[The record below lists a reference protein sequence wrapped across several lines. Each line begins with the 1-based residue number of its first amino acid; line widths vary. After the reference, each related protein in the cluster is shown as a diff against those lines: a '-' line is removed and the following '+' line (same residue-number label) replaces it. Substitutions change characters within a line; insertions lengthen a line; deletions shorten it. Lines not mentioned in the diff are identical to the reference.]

1 MFIHINEVKVDD
13 VVRCQDGHLRTVC
26 RKDIN
31 TSGFMGTTLFGDS
44 YQLGTKPVEIVGVRK

>member
-1 MFIHINEVKVDD
+1 MLIHIDDVNVGD

-26 RKDIN
+26 RKDLK
-31 TSGFMGTTLFGDS
+31 SGFMGTTLFGDS